1 MSSTTLPPR
10 PPVPSTFSQ
19 YVRSMG
25 PGLIAVLTWLGA
37 GDVIEAGMAGGN
49 YGYALMWVVVVA
61 LLVRFLFVSLLAKYQ
76 LCNPRGEGVVDG
88 LVRLNRF
95 YAPALFVACIVM
107 GHVYG
112 AYMAV
117 GVGETWAK
125 LTGRGSTWMWSV
137 GWAALALLIAFR
149 PGQRVLDLVFKLL
162 LGLLSVSFLGVAIWV
177 GPSPLGILK
186 GTLTFALPPQV
197 GPFDSALLAVGMI
210 GAVGGS
216 LMNLAYPYFIE
227 QKGWRG
233 PEYRRVQT
241 YDFLVAIIVMI
252 VLDLSI
258 WTLGAELVHG
268 RGRSIHDLEG
278 LTSLLT
284 EVLGETGRV
293 LFHLG
298 VFAAVF
304 TSIVGHAVGL
314 GAIAAHAHRLWR
326 RPPGATA
333 STESSPPPATTSSP
347 VYRAL
352 VLWVLISPLIWT
364 APGMPDFV
372 TLTVLVQSLQVVLI
386 PFLAGGI
393 WWITASPRFLD
404 SKYRNRPWENVFMAG
419 IFALALWGAWGSV
432 RTVATAVSRMFAS
445 T

>member
-1 MSSTTLPPR
+1 MPMPTTVPR
-10 PPVPSTFSQ
+10 PPVPSTFWE
-19 YVRSMG
+19 YVRSLG

-37 GDVIEAGMAGGN
+37 GDVVEAGVSGGN

-61 LLVRFLFVSLLAKYQ
+61 LLVRFLFVSLMARYQ

-95 YAPALFVACIVM
+95 YAPALFIACIVM

-117 GVGETWAK
+117 GVGETWHK
-125 LTGRGSTWMWSV
+125 LTGRGTTAIWAV
-137 GWAALALLIAFR
+137 GWSALALLIAFR
-149 PGQRVLDLVFKLL
+149 PGQRVLDLVFKIL
-162 LGLLSVSFLGVAIWV
+162 LGLLSVSFLGVALWI
-177 GPSPLGILK
+177 GPSPSGILK
-186 GTLTFALPPQV
+186 GTLAFAMPPQV

-216 LMNLAYPYFIE
+216 LMNLAYPYFID

-252 VLDLSI
+252 ILDLSI
-258 WTLGAELVHG
+258 WTVGAELVHG
-268 RGRSIHDLEG
+268 RGRTVHDLDG
-278 LTSLLT
+278 LAALLT
-284 EVLGETGRV
+284 EVLGNTGRV

-304 TSIVGHAVGL
+304 TSIIGHAVGL
-314 GAIAAHAHRLWR
+314 GAIGDHAHRLWR
-326 RPPGATA
+326 RPGQAALPGR
-333 STESSPPPATTSSP
+333 SSN
-347 VYRAL
+347 VYRGI
-352 VLWVLISPLIWT
+352 VMWVLLSSLIWT

-372 TLTVLVQSLQVVLI
+372 TLTLIAQSLQVVLI

-393 WWITASPRFLD
+393 WWITASPKFLD
-404 SKYRNRPWENVFMAG
+404 QYRNRPWENAFMAG
-419 IFALALWGAWGSV
+419 IFGLAIWGAWGSV
-432 RTVATAVSRMFAS
+432 KTVVGAVQRLVG
-445 T
+445 